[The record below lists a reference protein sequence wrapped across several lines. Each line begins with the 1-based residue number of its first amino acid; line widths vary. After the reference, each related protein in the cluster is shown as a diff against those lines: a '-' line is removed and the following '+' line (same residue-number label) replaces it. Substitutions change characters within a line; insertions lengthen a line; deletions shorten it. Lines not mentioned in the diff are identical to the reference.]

1 MLIVHSVSANIYYK
15 INHHCLQMAA
25 DRAVRAGRNY
35 LPTDPGAAVY
45 VADEYAR
52 LGGVGPDEIA
62 ITRVS
67 PDNRT
72 LTILLRRRVPWY
84 VALLAV
90 GLPAR
95 EMAVSASVTM
105 AGRNLQAALQKRRLG
120 I

>member
-1 MLIVHSVSANIYYK
+1 
-15 INHHCLQMAA
+15 MAA

-35 LPTDPGAAVY
+35 LPIDPGAAVY

-72 LTILLRRRVPWY
+72 HDSAQTQGSLVHGAARRGITRPRNGS
-84 VALLAV
+84 V
-90 GLPAR
+90 GLGYDGEP
-95 EMAVSASVTM
+95 
-105 AGRNLQAALQKRRLG
+105 
-120 I
+120 